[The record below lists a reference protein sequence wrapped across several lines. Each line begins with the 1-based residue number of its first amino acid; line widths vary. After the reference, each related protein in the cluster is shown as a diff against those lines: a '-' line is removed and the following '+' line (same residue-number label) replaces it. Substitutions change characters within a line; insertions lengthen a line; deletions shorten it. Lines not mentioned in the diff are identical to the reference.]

1 MSPFTP
7 PYPKPMPRRPGI
19 FKTLLQPLK
28 FWRSRYDALSALM
41 DRSYSMHMG
50 EIRMLFR
57 RMYIVNQPDLIRRIF
72 IDEVAKY
79 PKSKMV
85 AHMLEILMG
94 NSMFVSNGEVW
105 KRQRRMMEPVFAQ
118 ARIKLVFGLMLDAV
132 NDMLARVDKLA
143 TGNPVQIEVE
153 MTHVTADIIYRTIFS
168 QPLSADDAR
177 TIYTAFMDF
186 QEAAYDHGMVRVT
199 GFPDFLTRGMQKR
212 ARASA
217 RDIRAVLD
225 PHIIARYEAAQ
236 RGEKGSE
243 SDILGAMIAAR
254 DPVDGSPFTLAELC
268 EQVAM
273 IFLAGHETTASSL
286 SWALYLLAND
296 MSVQDR
302 LHSEASSVFG
312 NREPQ
317 FSDMKR
323 VPLAWN
329 VFRESLR
336 LYPPIPF
343 LPRQATEQACMRD
356 KVIQPGSI
364 VSVSPWL
371 MHHHRRHWAK
381 PDEFDPDRFDRP
393 ESEESQRC
401 AYMPFGLGP
410 RVCLGASFAMQEGVL
425 ILASLARRYKVEP
438 DPTHEPKP
446 IGRITVR
453 SENGVRVKL
462 TRRGA

>member
-1 MSPFTP
+1 
-7 PYPKPMPRRPGI
+7 
-19 FKTLLQPLK
+19 
-28 FWRSRYDALSALM
+28 
-41 DRSYSMHMG
+41 
-50 EIRMLFR
+50 
-57 RMYIVNQPDLIRRIF
+57 
-72 IDEVAKY
+72 
-79 PKSKMV
+79 
-85 AHMLEILMG
+85 
-94 NSMFVSNGEVW
+94 
-105 KRQRRMMEPVFAQ
+105 MMEPVFAQ

-132 NDMLARVDKLA
+132 KDMLARVDGLA
-143 TGNPVQIEVE
+143 TGTPVQIDVE

-168 QPLSADDAR
+168 KPLSADDAR
-177 TIYTAFMDF
+177 IIYTAFMDF

-199 GFPDFLTRGMQKR
+199 GFPDFMTRGMQRR

-217 RDIRAVLD
+217 RLIRAVLD
-225 PHIIARYEAAQ
+225 PLVIARYEAAQ
-236 RGEKGSE
+236 HGEKGNE
-243 SDILGAMIAAR
+243 GDILSAMIAAR
-254 DPVDGSPFTLAELC
+254 DPADGSPFTLAELC

-273 IFLAGHETTASSL
+273 MFLAGHETTASSL

-296 MSVQDR
+296 RGVQDR
-302 LHSEASSVFG
+302 LHAEAAAVFG
-312 NREPQ
+312 DRDPQ

-323 VPLAWN
+323 LPLSWN

-356 KVIQPGSI
+356 KVIEPGSI

-371 MHHHRRHWAK
+371 MHHHRRHWK
-381 PDEFDPDRFDRP
+381 NPDEFDPDRFDRP

-425 ILASLARRYKVEP
+425 ILASLARRYEVDP
-438 DPTHEPKP
+438 DPGHEPKP